1 MISIYDKE
9 FRQRKPSILLSIPIH
24 TNVILYS
31 ILIIMISKMSIKL
44 PEIDTNF

>member
-1 MISIYDKE
+1 MNKT
-9 FRQRKPSILLSIPIH
+9 FNPTFLPIH